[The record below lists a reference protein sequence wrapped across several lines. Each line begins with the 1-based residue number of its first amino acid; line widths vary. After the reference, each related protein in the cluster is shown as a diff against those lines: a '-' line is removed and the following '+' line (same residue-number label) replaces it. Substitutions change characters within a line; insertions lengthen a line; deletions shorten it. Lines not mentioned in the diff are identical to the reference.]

1 MAGSSAEIQSIRQQL
16 LHLAGTGGSIPA
28 PIPHTDDLASIPAP
42 VPYTDDLAS
51 LVQYARGLKLKTAS
65 PKDYAEDVAN
75 AFPLLQCAN
84 ALAGF
89 AQQKACPM
97 IKHLK
102 DALMDPEYELPGFR

>member
-1 MAGSSAEIQSIRQQL
+1 ML
-16 LHLAGTGGSIPA
+16 LAGTGDGIPA

-51 LVQYARGLKLKTAS
+51 LAEYASGLKLKTES
-65 PKDYAEDVAN
+65 PNDYVEDVAN
-75 AFPLLQCAN
+75 VFPLLQCSN
-84 ALAGF
+84 ARAGF

-102 DALMDPEYELPGFR
+102 NAWMNPGYELPGFR

>member
-1 MAGSSAEIQSIRQQL
+1 ML
-16 LHLAGTGGSIPA
+16 LAGTGDGIPA